1 MLERRKFI
9 VGTLAATAGL
19 AVSARSGL
27 AVADGSPT
35 DDLGWRC
42 DVIQTVGQAP
52 RHRAP
57 VVTGVSLDAA
67 ARQIAVVGDDHYVSI
82 YNFGERRFTGFLAE
96 HRDWVRTAQFHPA
109 RPQLLTAGNDRRV
122 LIWDSVSWSRPAE
135 LARHPAAIISL
146 AISGDGTKLATV
158 GFEQTARVYD
168 LESGRLERPF
178 DCACD
183 DNHAVAFST
192 DGSLLAAGGRSGAIR
207 VWNVLDGEL
216 VAECQPHR
224 QRVRAIR
231 FLEDG
236 RLVSCSDDQT
246 LRLISL
252 DQPDVIDSLPREP
265 AKQFDVIALDA
276 DTVATGR
283 CDNRIAVWSISRR
296 EPLGTLS
303 GHTGTVS
310 CLAASDQ
317 ILVSGSYDTQLRIWQ
332 RQLSTAL
339 PARQTLQGQ
348 GWNERLK

>member
-1 MLERRKFI
+1 MLERRKFL
-9 VGTLAATAGL
+9 VGTMAATAAL
-19 AVSARSGL
+19 AVGGRTSH
-27 AVADGSPT
+27 ADGNHSLP
-35 DDLGWRC
+35 DDLNWRC
-42 DVIQTVGQAP
+42 DVVQTVGQAP

-67 ARQIAVVGDDHYVSI
+67 ASQIAVVGDDHYVSI
-82 YNFGERRFTGFLAE
+82 YSLAERRFTEFLAE

-122 LIWDSVSWSRPAE
+122 LVWDSVSWSRPAE
-135 LARHPAAIISL
+135 LARHPSAVISL
-146 AISGDGTKLATV
+146 AVSRDGKRLATV
-158 GFEQTARVYD
+158 GFEQTARVYELD
-168 LESGRLERPF
+168 SGRLERPF
-178 DCACD
+178 ECACD
-183 DNHAVAFST
+183 DNHAVAFSH

-252 DQPDVIDSLPREP
+252 DQPDLIESLPREP

-296 EPLGTLS
+296 EPLGTLT

-317 ILVSGSYDTQLRIWQ
+317 YLVSGSYDTQFRIWQ
-332 RQLSTAL
+332 RQLSTGM